1 MANEQHMVDKAVSAI
16 FLEIIWLRIKVISNS
31 IPIII
36 SIPII
41 KNGDETSDRTPDL
54 ELLSLDFI

>member
-16 FLEIIWLRIKVISNS
+16 FLEIIWLRIKVIS
-31 IPIII
+31 I

-41 KNGDETSDRTPDL
+41 KNGDETSDSNSKSGV
-54 ELLSLDFI
+54 LSLDFI

>member
-16 FLEIIWLRIKVISNS
+16 FLEIIWLRIKVIS
-31 IPIII
+31 I

-41 KNGDETSDRTPDL
+41 KNTDETSDRTPDL